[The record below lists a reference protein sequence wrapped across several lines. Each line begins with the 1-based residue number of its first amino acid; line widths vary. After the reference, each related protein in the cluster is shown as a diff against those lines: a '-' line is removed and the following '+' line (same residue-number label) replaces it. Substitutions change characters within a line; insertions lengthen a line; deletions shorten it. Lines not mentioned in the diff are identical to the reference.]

1 MSQLFESGGQRIG
14 ASTSASVLPMNI
26 KDWFPL
32 GWIGVI
38 SLLSRRF
45 SAVFSSTTVQKYQ
58 FIWCSAFFI
67 FQVSYLYMTT
77 GKIIVF
83 IIWISVSK
91 VMSFLFN
98 KLSQFVKTFLLRSR
112 LLIMA
117 AVTICSEFRAQEEV
131 TCHCFHLSPF
141 YLPWSDGTGCHD
153 LSLSLFFLILHFKK
167 AFSLSSFTLNKRL
180 CSSSSLSAIRVVSSL
195 YLRLLLFLL
204 AVLSPACNSF
214 SMALHMMC
222 SAYKLNKQGDNYSHV
237 VRLSQS
243 WNNLLFHVQFC
254 FFLTGIQVSQKT
266 GKVVW
271 SSHLFKNFEELLKCL
286 PQWMPYLIFYQIVP
300 GFQFL

>member
-1 MSQLFESGGQRIG
+1 MSQLFASGGQSIG
-14 ASTSASVLPMNI
+14 ASTSASFLPMNI

-32 GWIGVI
+32 GWTGVI
-38 SLLSRRF
+38 SLLSRRL
-45 SAVFSSTTVQKYQ
+45 STVFSSTTVQKYP
-58 FIWCSAFFI
+58 FLWCSAFFI

-98 KLSQFVKTFLLRSR
+98 TLSQFVKTFLPRSR

-117 AVTICSEFRAQEEV
+117 AVTICSEFRAQEEG

-141 YLPWSDGTGCHD
+141 YLPWSDGTGCQD
-153 LSLSLFFLILHFKK
+153 LSLLLLLFLILHVKK

-204 AVLSPACNSF
+204 AILSPACNSF
-214 SMALHMMC
+214 SMAFYMMC
-222 SAYKLNKQGDNYSHV
+222 SAYKLNKQSDNYSHV
-237 VRLSQS
+237 VLLSQS
-243 WNNLLFHVQFC
+243 WNNLLFHVQ
-254 FFLTGIQVSQKT
+254 V
-266 GKVVW
+266 
-271 SSHLFKNFEELLKCL
+271 
-286 PQWMPYLIFYQIVP
+286 
-300 GFQFL
+300 